1 MKKPLVRKFFL
12 VLYYLVGIHFPTQPF
27 PGWCL
32 GYAFRRFLVGRIFES
47 CGEGV
52 IIKQGAIFGDGSKLR
67 IGNHSQIGHN
77 ARVPFDLI
85 VGDDVIMAPD
95 VVIWSVGHEFS
106 GTDIPIRLQGE
117 TARRP
122 VVIGNDVWIGQRCVI
137 MPGVRIGDHAVIGA
151 ASVVTRDVPPYAVV
165 AGVPAKVLR
174 YRNQEQRRAQ

>member
-12 VLYYLVGIHFPTQPF
+12 ALYYLVGIHLPTQPF
-27 PGWCL
+27 PGWRL

-95 VVIWSVGHEFS
+95 IIIWSVGHEFS
-106 GTDIPIRLQGE
+106 RTDIPIRLQGE
-117 TARRP
+117 TPRRP
-122 VVIGNDVWIGQRCVI
+122 VVIGNDVWLGQRCII
-137 MPGVRIGDHAVIGA
+137 MPGVQIGDHAVIGA
-151 ASVVTRDVPPYAVV
+151 ASVVTRDIPPYAVV

-174 YRNQEQRRAQ
+174 YRNREQRSAQ